1 MYLLIH
7 VQAHLATCSGIQ
19 FLLVYLKF
27 LIFWCVCL
35 CICSLCT
42 EKISE
47 IVHCVK
53 MGDPS
58 KEKVL
63 KEFTIILEEFLN
75 QCERAS
81 VKSQHQNDSSV
92 RKHNLAHE
100 PHSKSKSASLMS
112 ETSKLE
118 QMSSDSPSA
127 LCSDTERKHQ
137 KKSFF
142 RRTRDRLLSTFR
154 RQSTARK
161 ATSKQSS
168 IESNKKSAT
177 KRLVQDKTFDQK
189 DGYDRKLCAGQ
200 EIRKETSLNPATNE
214 ELNLHQIMSK
224 STRNPEL
231 GAGEQ
236 TETLHDRCNRYSVGV
251 CFKHNKK

>member
-1 MYLLIH
+1 M
-7 VQAHLATCSGIQ
+7 
-19 FLLVYLKF
+19 
-27 LIFWCVCL
+27 CL

-224 STRNPEL
+224 YTRNPEL